1 MDQHGTA
8 LSVRVRYL
16 IIAPPLI
23 FLGIF
28 YFYPLASI
36 FGLSFSPEA
45 AGYGSGLSKLFQT
58 GYYARVLWFT
68 TWQAALSTLLTL
80 LCALPGAYVFANY
93 EFRGKR
99 LIQSLSAVP
108 FVLPTMVTAAAFKSL
123 LGDGGLVNSGLMSL
137 FGLDAPP
144 ISIDQTV
151 WFFLLAHVF
160 FNYTVVLRIVG
171 GFWSR
176 LPRELGPAAFILGA
190 SKFQAF
196 VRITL
201 PLLTP
206 AILAA
211 SLLVFV
217 FCFTSF
223 GTVLI
228 LGGPRLA
235 TLEVEIYRQA
245 VNLFNLPMAAALS
258 LLQIIF
264 TFGLMAFYTWFE
276 RKSAVSMA
284 PDMEPQKGKTA
295 QDVHSRVFVLISMGF
310 MALLLGAPLLAL
322 IISSVQFEGGFTLDF
337 YAELMRDHSQS
348 ILYVPPVK
356 AVLNSLG
363 YALSAMLM
371 ALALGGLSAG
381 FLVRAKKKSAAFWDP
396 LFMLPLSTSAVTLGF
411 GFIVALDEPPL
422 NLRTSWV
429 LPAVAHALVA
439 LPFVIRS
446 LLPAWRSIPQSLREA
461 AAVLGAS
468 PWLVWR
474 HVDWPILGR
483 ALAVG
488 AVFAFAI
495 SMGEFG
501 ATVFVARP
509 QAPTLPLAIY
519 RYLGHP
525 GMMNYGQAMAMSCIL
540 LFTTAVG
547 FIFLERSR
555 NAPGSA

>member
-1 MDQHGTA
+1 MDRSGA
-8 LSVRVRYL
+8 PLSGWARYL
-16 IIAPPLI
+16 VIALPAA

-36 FGLSFSPEA
+36 FGLSFSSEA

-80 LCALPGAYVFANY
+80 VCALPGAYVFANY
-93 EFRGKR
+93 RFRGKR
-99 LIQSLSAVP
+99 LIQSLSVVP
-108 FVLPTMVTAAAFKSL
+108 FVLPTVVTAAAFKSL
-123 LGDGGLVNSGLMSL
+123 LGNGGLLNSLLMSW
-137 FGLDAPP
+137 LDLDSPP
-144 ISIDQTV
+144 IQIDQTV

-160 FNYTVVLRIVG
+160 YNYTVVLRLVG

-176 LPRELGPAAFILGA
+176 LPNDLGPAAYMLGA
-190 SKFQAF
+190 SSFQTF
-196 VRITL
+196 MRITL
-201 PLLTP
+201 PLLAP

-258 LLQIIF
+258 LLQIVF
-264 TFGLMAFYTWFE
+264 TFILMAVYTWFE
-276 RKSAVSMA
+276 RKSSVSMMPGLESA
-284 PDMEPQKGKTA
+284 K
-295 QDVHSRVFVLISMGF
+295 SRMPRHTGGRLLAGGALGF
-310 MALLLGAPLLAL
+310 MALLLGAPLAAL
-322 IISSVQFEGGFTLDF
+322 LLSSVQYEGGFTLA
-337 YAELMRDHSQS
+337 YYIELMRDHSQS
-348 ILYVPPVK
+348 IMYVPPVS
-356 AVLNSLG
+356 AMLNSLG
-363 YALSAMLM
+363 YALGATIL
-371 ALALGGLSAG
+371 ALVLGGLAAG
-381 FLVRAKKKSAAFWDP
+381 FLAGSKRKGAALWDP
-396 LFMLPLSTSAVTLGF
+396 LMMLPLSTSAVTLGF

-422 NLRTSWV
+422 NLRSSWL
-429 LPAVAHALVA
+429 LPAIAHALVA
-439 LPFVIRS
+439 FPFVVRS
-446 LLPAWRSIPQSLREA
+446 LLPAWRGIPHNLREA

-468 PWLVWR
+468 PWLIWKNVE
-474 HVDWPILGR
+474 WPILNR

-488 AVFAFAI
+488 SVYAFAI

-519 RYLGHP
+519 RYLGHA
-525 GMMNYGQAMAMSCIL
+525 GTMNYGQAMAMSCIL
-540 LFTTAVG
+540 LFATAAG
-547 FIFLERSR
+547 FVFLERSR
-555 NAPGSA
+555 NPFGKA